1 MVDLRS
7 NVVLIGMPGAG
18 KSTIGVLLAKALAKD
33 FVDTDVLIQ
42 RRASCS
48 LQQII
53 DREGYETLQVIER
66 EVLQDLA
73 CEHTVI
79 ATGGSAV
86 YARDAM
92 LQLKHSS
99 RLVFIDVPL
108 TILRERIHNMDSR
121 GIVMKPGQDFDAL
134 FQERW
139 TLYHELADIS
149 VVAGGHSQES
159 ALALIIDA
167 LQMNHTNAINPDK

>member
-1 MVDLRS
+1 MADLRS
-7 NVVLIGMPGAG
+7 NIALVGMPGAG

-42 RRASCS
+42 RRAGCS

-53 DREGYETLQVIER
+53 DRDGYEALQAIER
-66 EVLQDLA
+66 EVLLDLA
-73 CEHTVI
+73 CEQTVI

-92 LQLKHSS
+92 QKLKRSS
-99 RLVFIDVPL
+99 RTVFIDVPL

-121 GIVMKPGQDFDAL
+121 GIVLKPGQDFDAL

-149 VVAGGHSQES
+149 VMAGGHSQES
-159 ALALIIDA
+159 ALALIVDA
-167 LQMNHTNAINPDK
+167 LQLKQNPTDPV